1 MKQNIG
7 KQKIKNMISNA
18 IILAAGKSTR
28 FASFTYERPKGLFR
42 VKGEYL
48 LQVHR
53 MSTLINISI
62 IIAYAMNNPY

>member
-1 MKQNIG
+1 MKKNIG

-42 VKGEYL
+42 VK
-48 LQVHR
+48 R
-53 MSTLINISI
+53 RISI
-62 IIAYAMNNPY
+62 IGTQNVDIY